1 MIAHQNKGM
10 DQPAVSLRNLIQSI
24 QENLMIPI
32 VLKNRCLTVSPTHHM
47 IGRALKFNSR
57 FPCHGVREA
66 KKTPGFN
73 LK

>member
-1 MIAHQNKGM
+1 
-10 DQPAVSLRNLIQSI
+10 
-24 QENLMIPI
+24 
-32 VLKNRCLTVSPTHHM
+32 M